1 MKKLLTLIVILVL
14 ASSAFSQNL
23 DTIDWMLEL
32 QKKLNLSKAQV
43 DRLMTIR
50 LDLKK
55 EFVISNS
62 KDEILEIEL
71 KELKR
76 NTEKNLDE
84 IKKKI
89 HEVAFVQANKNY
101 SELVAEAKALKMLN
115 EDQKKELFTAMEQ
128 WHKQIRKKKI
138 ITYEGGERI
147 SEDDH
152 IIIKKRKES
161 TVHEL
166 KEEGLHEHEEDI
178 DMYEGFEEIED
189 LKHAIRRIAELEQR
203 IKKLEH
209 ELQEERAKKK

>member
-1 MKKLLTLIVILVL
+1 MKKLLTLIVVLIL
-14 ASSAFSQNL
+14 ASSAFTQNL

-32 QKKLNLSKAQV
+32 HEKLNLSKAQV

-84 IKKKI
+84 IKKKF
-89 HEVAFVQANKNY
+89 HEVAFVQVNKNY

-115 EDQKKELFTAMEQ
+115 EDQKKELFTATEQ